1 MARFAHLDLV
11 WIEEAYGLAAAREL
25 LRGKELYREIW
36 FDKPPLYAWFYS
48 LCGGFAGGPLRII
61 GSIWIALCGASI
73 CFAGQSLWSWR
84 EGLLAAC
91 LSLVYL
97 TFWIPSAV
105 MAIAP
110 DLLLVV
116 PHAVAIGLAVRGQS
130 FAAGMASGVGL
141 LCNSKALFVV
151 AAVLLWT
158 PSRLA
163 AIGGCAAVQASAL
176 LIIPAKLY
184 WEQVW
189 LWGFRYS
196 SATFVDNPVLEGLR
210 RTAGW
215 AWFHAAAV
223 AGTAVYFIRE
233 RNWRIVGWAAL
244 ALAGTIAGSRF
255 FPRYYFLLLPV
266 IALAGARGVVLLRA
280 RARLIVLLLLL
291 IPMVRFGP
299 RYAAVAWYGTAGWA
313 DAALMEDSRQVAG
326 MLSRGCKLLVWGYR
340 PDMYVFSGCEAASPF
355 LDSQPLTGVIADRH
369 LTDSTATYP
378 ELASKNRRELTSY
391 RPEFIVDGLGVANPS
406 LAIERYADL
415 NDWLA
420 EYERVGQTNMSIVY
434 RRRTVPDGATFLQK
448 R

>member
-1 MARFAHLDLV
+1 M
-11 WIEEAYGLAAAREL
+11 AAAGEL

-36 FDKPPLYAWFYS
+36 FDKPPLYAWFYA
-48 LCGGFAGGPLRII
+48 LCGGSPGWPLRFLGSLWMTLCAASVYFAGR
-61 GSIWIALCGASI
+61 
-73 CFAGQSLWSWR
+73 SLWSRR

-110 DLLLVV
+110 DLLLVA

-130 FAAGMASGVGL
+130 FAAGIASGVGL
-141 LCNSKALFVV
+141 LCNSKGLFVV
-151 AAVLLWT
+151 AAVLLWA

-163 AIGGCAAVQASAL
+163 AIGGCAAVQAGAL
-176 LIIPAKLY
+176 LLIPAGVY

-196 SATFVDNPVLEGLR
+196 SAIFVDNPVLEGLR

-223 AGTAVYFIRE
+223 VGTAVCFARE
-233 RNWRIVGWAAL
+233 RNWRIVAWAGL
-244 ALAGTIAGSRF
+244 GLAGTIAGSRF
-255 FPRYYFLLLPV
+255 FPRYYFLLLPM
-266 IALAGARGVVLLRA
+266 IALAGARGLMLLRA
-280 RARLIVLLLLL
+280 QARWLALVLLL
-291 IPMVRFGP
+291 IPVVRFGP
-299 RYAAVAWYGTAGWA
+299 RYATVAWYGTAGWP
-313 DAALMEDSRQVAG
+313 DAALMEDSRRVAA
-326 MLSRGCKLLVWGYR
+326 MLPHGCKLLVWGYR
-340 PDMYVFSGCEAASPF
+340 PDVYVFSGCAAATPF

-369 LTDSTATYP
+369 LTDSRATYP

-391 RPEFIVDGLGVANPS
+391 RPEFIVDGLGVANAS
-406 LAIERYADL
+406 LAIGRYVDL

-420 EYERVGQTNMSIVY
+420 DYERVGHTSMSVVY
-434 RRRTVPDGATFLQK
+434 RRRTGPDGATLLQK